1 MSIQTSPTDST
12 ASPVERAPAP
22 VRPFLEND
30 RLRHLTLAAPW
41 VAVLV
46 LFVFIPLAAV
56 VVWSLTT
63 PTLFGMEYTFTSQ
76 NYVQFVT
83 SYRLGTFFNTVLA
96 ALLQAGIAV
105 AFGFPIAY
113 YAGIR
118 MRGSKYTF
126 PLLLL
131 FAVPFFVSPILRAI
145 AWIGFLGDQGLFN
158 FVLLTI
164 GLVDDPIGW
173 FLFSHFAV
181 HVSLPTTYIPFVV
194 FPTWLAMARID
205 DATLSASADLGAT
218 PLQTI
223 RTVVVPLSMPGIVIG
238 AVFVF
243 VGVLGESATAVILG
257 GGHVGF
263 IATVIDNSVNALN
276 IPLASA
282 ISTVMLLLAVVVLL
296 LWERVFGLK
305 IVGEI

>member
-1 MSIQTSPTDST
+1 MSLKTSPTDPAT
-12 ASPVERAPAP
+12 PPVERAPAP

-30 RLRHLTLAAPW
+30 RLRHLALVAPW
-41 VAVLV
+41 AAVLV
-46 LFVFIPLAAV
+46 LFVFVPLAAV
-56 VVWSLTT
+56 VGWSLTT
-63 PTLFGMEYTFTSQ
+63 PTLFGMEYTFTTQ
-76 NYVQFVT
+76 NYAEFVT

-96 ALLQAGIAV
+96 ALLQAAIAV

-158 FVLLTI
+158 FVLLSI
-164 GLVDDPIGW
+164 GLVDEPVGW
-173 FLFSHFAV
+173 FLYSHFAV
-181 HVSLPTTYIPFVV
+181 HVSLPTTYVPFVV

-205 DATLSASADLGAT
+205 DSMLSASADLGAT
-218 PLQTI
+218 PLQKI
-223 RTVVVPLSMPGIVIG
+223 RHVVVPLSMPGIVIG

-263 IATVIDNSVNALN
+263 IATVIDNTVNALN

-282 ISTVMLLLAVVVLL
+282 ISTVMLLLAILVLL
-296 LWERVFGLK
+296 LWERIFGLK